1 MRFYSITSKKLKTLL
16 TFLLVTVLANVF
28 QAQNHAISPY
38 SRFGVGDLQ
47 PIQTPRN
54 VAMGGL
60 SVGLTSPLSITS
72 RNPATFRN
80 LDSLMINFEVTL
92 HSVFSRLQEN
102 RSINGT
108 DTTLSARSNR
118 ASLGQISFAVPIT
131 NWLGAGFGLI
141 PATNMNYNV
150 IREFGNEDT
159 VLGRQILNHQGNGG
173 LNQVFFGVGI
183 GTDRISVGA
192 NFNYQFGMFSRNS
205 FMSLFN
211 YLILGDTIHLP
222 ILTTTTENFME
233 VSVGG
238 FFVDLGLQFRQ
249 PLSDRF
255 ALGLGLTY
263 RPRYNLNATRYFLLR
278 SNPGG
283 DPDFIDIIAADTLEG
298 TIRMPDMF
306 TVGLSLERLG
316 RWVIAGEYSFVDFR
330 NYREFG
336 RPDPNLGASQ
346 TFRMGM
352 EFIGQ
357 PLHSNFM
364 NRLSYRF
371 GAHHG
376 TSYVAFHNN
385 AITQQGI
392 TLGFGMPIARR
403 GFGAGFARLD
413 VAVEFGRKGNL
424 NDGQIQENYA
434 RIVVGLSAFERWF
447 VRGRFD

>member
-1 MRFYSITSKKLKTLL
+1 MKFYSITSRNLKTLL
-16 TFLLVTVLANVF
+16 IFLFVTVLVNVF

-80 LDSLMINFEVTL
+80 LDSLMVNFEVTL
-92 HSVFSRLQEN
+92 HGIHSRLQEN
-102 RSINGT
+102 QQINGR

-118 ASLGQISFAVPIT
+118 ASLGQISFAFPIT
-131 NWLGAGFGLI
+131 NWLGAGFGLT

-150 IREFGNEDT
+150 SREFGQNDT
-159 VLGRQILNHQGNGG
+159 ILGGGMLRHQGHGG
-173 LNQVFFGVGI
+173 LNQVFFGVGV

-192 NFNYQFGMFSRNS
+192 NFNYQFGLFTRNTFMTLFS
-205 FMSLFN
+205 
-211 YLILGDTIHLP
+211 YLILGDTAFGV
-222 ILTTTTENFME
+222 LTTTTENLTD

-238 FFVDLGLQFRQ
+238 FFVDFGLQFRQ
-249 PLSDRF
+249 PLNDRF
-255 ALGLGLTY
+255 QLGAGLTY
-263 RPRYNLNATRYFLLR
+263 RPRYSLNATREALLR
-278 SNPGG
+278 SNAGVV
-283 DPDFIDIIAADTLEG
+283 IDLIDSVSDDG
-298 TIRMPDMF
+298 VIRMPDML
-306 TVGLSLERLG
+306 TVGLSIERLG
-316 RWVIAGEYSFVDFR
+316 RWIAAAEYSFVDFSS
-330 NYREFG
+330 YREFG
-336 RPDPNLGASQ
+336 RSDPNLSASH
-346 TFRMGM
+346 TFRAGM

-371 GAHHG
+371 GVHHG

-385 AITQQGI
+385 AIIQQGI
-392 TLGFGMPIARR
+392 TLGFGMPLARR

-413 VAVEFGRKGNL
+413 FAIEFGRKGSL
-424 NDGQIQENYA
+424 NDGQIQENYG
-434 RIVVGLSAFERWF
+434 RIVIGLSAFERWF